1 MEILAYTHWSLNHE
15 QADNPELEADELKF
29 FQGLNWKPR
38 SSAWIG
44 LISSIMAL
52 LILSV
57 ATSAMAAFVRT
68 NGSPVNVRTSPGG
81 RVVGSLPNGRSISL
95 SGRASGGW
103 TQLSNGNWVYSRW
116 ISNSGGSGG
125 GGGGTPGVSAYVR
138 TDGGLLHVRSSPGG
152 RIVGS
157 LPNGSSISLS
167 GRSSGGWTQL
177 ANGNWVSTRWI
188 SSSGGSAGGGGG
200 APSGTLQ
207 RNSSGQAVTN
217 LQNRLKALGFYTA
230 PITGYYGDLTEAAVR
245 DFQRSRGIQ
254 VNGIAG
260 PQTQTVL
267 YSTSGG
273 GSAGGGGGS
282 PSTILQRGSR
292 GSTVTNLQNRLKALG
307 LFTGPVTGY
316 YGELTETAVRNFQ
329 RSRRIQVNGI
339 AGAQTQAALYGTSS
353 GSGGGGGGTPSAS
366 LQRGSSGQ
374 AVNNLQNRLRTLGFY
389 TASVTGYY
397 GDVTEAAVRDFQRS
411 RGIQINGIA
420 GPQTT
425 AALYSGSSVTY

>member
-15 QADNPELEADELKF
+15 QADQLEPEADELKF

-44 LISSIMAL
+44 LISSMMAL

-57 ATSAMAAFVRT
+57 TSSAMAAFVRT
-68 NGSPVNVRTSPGG
+68 NGGPLNVRTSPGG
-81 RVVGSLPNGRSISL
+81 RVVGSLPNGANISL

-103 TQLSNGNWVYSRW
+103 TQLSNGNWVYSSW
-116 ISNSGGSGG
+116 ISSSGGSGG
-125 GGGGTPGVSAYVR
+125 GGGGAPGVLAYVR
-138 TDGGLLHVRSSPGG
+138 TEGGLLHVRSSPGG

-217 LQNRLKALGFYTA
+217 LQNRLKSLGFYTA

-282 PSTILQRGSR
+282 PSTLLQRGSR

-329 RSRRIQVNGI
+329 RSRGIQINGI
-339 AGAQTQAALYGTSS
+339 AGPQTQAALYGTSS
-353 GSGGGGGGTPSAS
+353 GSGGGGGAPSAT
-366 LQRGSSGQ
+366 LQRGSSGSG
-374 AVNNLQNRLRTLGFY
+374 VNNLQNRLKTLGFY

-420 GPQTT
+420 GPQTQ
-425 AALYSGSSVTY
+425 AALYSGSGVTY

>member
-1 MEILAYTHWSLNHE
+1 MEILAYTHWSINHE
-15 QADNPELEADELKF
+15 QADHLEPEADELNF
-29 FQGLNWKPR
+29 FKGLNWKPR

-44 LISSIMAL
+44 LISSMMAL
-52 LILSV
+52 LILGIAS
-57 ATSAMAAFVRT
+57 SAMAAFVRT
-68 NGSPVNVRTSPGG
+68 NGSPLNVRTSPGG
-81 RVVGSLPNGRSISL
+81 RVVGSIPNGRSLSL
-95 SGRASGGW
+95 SGRSSGGW

-116 ISNSGGSGG
+116 ISSSGGSGG

-138 TDGGLLHVRSSPGG
+138 TEGGSLHVRSSPGG

-157 LPNGSSISLS
+157 LANGTNISLS

-177 ANGNWVSTRWI
+177 ANGNWVSTQWI
-188 SSSGGSAGGGGG
+188 SRGGSAGGGGG

-207 RNSSGQAVTN
+207 RNSTGQAVTN

-260 PQTQTVL
+260 PQTQSAL
-267 YSTSGG
+267 YSTSGS

-282 PSTILQRGSR
+282 PSTLLQRGSR

-307 LFTGPVTGY
+307 WFRGPVTGY
-316 YGELTETAVRNFQ
+316 YGELTEAAVRNFQ
-329 RSRRIQVNGI
+329 RSRGIQVNGI
-339 AGAQTQAALYGTSS
+339 AGPQTQAALYGTSGSTTSS
-353 GSGGGGGGTPSAS
+353 GVGTTYAT
-366 LQRGSSGQ
+366 LQRGSSGS
-374 AVNNLQNRLRTLGFY
+374 AVNNLQNRLKALGFY

-397 GDVTEAAVRDFQRS
+397 GDVTETAVRDFQRS
-411 RGIQINGIA
+411 RGIQVNGIA
-420 GPQTT
+420 GPQTQG
-425 AALYSGSSVTY
+425 ALYSGSGATS